1 MYKRQGQSDRQTAF
15 GKVPVGILKVAN
27 TYDKPVIC
35 ISGALGMDYME
46 LYDLGFIGIYSIADR
61 AMTFQSALDSA
72 PEKLEACTYTIM
84 KTIQYYKK

>member
-1 MYKRQGQSDRQTAF
+1 M
-15 GKVPVGILKVAN
+15 AN